1 MSKLM
6 LASGQWQGRGSYLH
20 KDESLATQIECVFE
34 VRAEEVGAHIKGTQS
49 QKGGGKP
56 HEFGV
61 WITPNDTGTYDVVAQ
76 FTGLNLAGI
85 AKLESFPNLGML
97 WSKDGSVQLAFSLFE
112 LRNAR
117 GFRGF
122 CRTSEY
128 FLSWEMVLESMRS
141 AALRD
146 AANVVSIDPRKR
158 RR

>member
-20 KDESLATQIECVFE
+20 KDESLATPVECIFE
-34 VRAEEVGAHIKGTQS
+34 VRAENVGAHIKGTQS
-49 QKGGGKP
+49 LKGGGKAN
-56 HEFGV
+56 EFGIWV
-61 WITPNDTGTYDVVAQ
+61 TPNETGTYDVAVQ
-76 FTGLNLAGI
+76 FANLNLAGI

-97 WSKDGSVQLAFSLFE
+97 WSKDGAVQLAFSLFE
-112 LRNAR
+112 HRSGR

-122 CRTSEY
+122 CRTPDY
-128 FLSWEMVLESMRS
+128 FLSWEMVLESVRS

>member
-20 KDESLATQIECVFE
+20 KDESLTTPIECTFE
-34 VRAEEVGAHIKGTQS
+34 VRAETVGAHIKGIQS
-49 QKGGGKP
+49 LKAGAKP
-56 HEFGV
+56 QEFGI
-61 WITPNDTGTYDVVAQ
+61 WITPNETGTYDVVTQ
-76 FTGLNLAGI
+76 FAGLNLAGI

-97 WSKDGSVQLAFSLFE
+97 WSKDGAVQLAFSLFE
-112 LRNAR
+112 LRSGR

-122 CRTSEY
+122 CRTEEH
-128 FLSWEMVLESMRS
+128 FVSWEMVLESVRS